1 MIPEAEYN
9 SIPAIRAS
17 FLKACSFSAW
27 HGWNYLHAPQ
37 YESDAMK
44 FGSAVH
50 AAILEPEKFV
60 TDYRFSPKFDK
71 RTKAGKEGAESFAAE
86 NVGKIILDETDH
98 FKIQSI
104 VAKCQAIPAVADA
117 LKTFEK
123 EKSFKWESE
132 YGLMKAQLD
141 LVDVK
146 NKIIIDIK
154 TTRDANPREF
164 LRQSMTLRYPVQFH
178 HYIQAVGAD
187 SECYVIA
194 VESESEEV
202 AMYNIT
208 EIVTSTYT
216 QMQYAQALKTAKEV
230 SQMTERPAKF
240 AREIVKLSLPSWT
253 SAEMESAV

>member
-1 MIPEAEYN
+1 MIPESEYN

-27 HGWNYLHAPQ
+27 HGWNYLHAPPF
-37 YESDAMK
+37 ESDAMK

-50 AAILEPEKFV
+50 AAILEPERFV

-71 RTKAGKEGAESFAAE
+71 RTKAGKEGAESFAKE
-86 NVGKIILDETDH
+86 NEGKIILDETDH

-132 YGLMKAQLD
+132 YGLMKARLD

-146 NKIIIDIK
+146 NKVIIDVK

-164 LRQSMTLRYPVQFH
+164 VSQSLALRYPVQFR
-178 HYIQAVGAD
+178 HYVEGVGLE
-187 SECYVIA
+187 SECYAIA
-194 VESESEEV
+194 IETDSEEV
-202 AMYNIT
+202 AMYRLT
-208 EIVTSTYT
+208 DIVKSPYV
-216 QMQYAQALKTAKEV
+216 QIQYEQALKTAREV
-230 SQMTERPAKF
+230 LQMKERPSKF
-240 AREIVKLSLPSWT
+240 KNEIVNLNLPAWASNALS
-253 SAEMESAV
+253 EVG